1 MNEIKNEMKPI
12 KYGHVLNKIKNSFY
26 SHSKPQI
33 QQQFNNKLIQRRF
46 KKGLIKKN
54 RLKEE
59 KQMVPFINCI
69 SRPKPPYEK

>member
-33 QQQFNNKLIQRRF
+33 QQRFNYKLIQRRF
-46 KKGLIKKN
+46 KKGLIKIQTERGK
-54 RLKEE
+54 
-59 KQMVPFINCI
+59 IDGSI
-69 SRPKPPYEK
+69 Y

>member
-46 KKGLIKKN
+46 KKGLIKK
-54 RLKEE
+54 
-59 KQMVPFINCI
+59 ID
-69 SRPKPPYEK
+69 